1 MVLTSPPLLLINF
14 TTHSISVIQAGSN
27 TDRWW
32 CGREGG
38 CVCVKIHF
46 AVASNFK
53 KKISFKVL
61 DWYIKFPL
69 IFFNPILKICES

>member
-1 MVLTSPPLLLINF
+1 MPIDGGV
-14 TTHSISVIQAGSN
+14 
-27 TDRWW
+27 
-32 CGREGG
+32 EGG
-38 CVCVKIHF
+38 SVKIHF

-69 IFFNPILKICES
+69 IFFNPILKFCES